1 MHRVIFILIIGFS
14 MSWLMSLFQNDS
26 RQELIDLTR
35 QNNELLRQTLEQK
48 NENDK

>member
-1 MHRVIFILIIGFS
+1 MGKAIFILIIGFS

-35 QNNELLRQTLEQK
+35 RNNELLRQTLEQK
-48 NENDK
+48 

>member
-1 MHRVIFILIIGFS
+1 MDRVLYILIIGFS
-14 MSWLMSLFQNDS
+14 MSWFMSLLQNDS

-48 NENDK
+48 